1 MNNFERGRDPKE
13 GMDLGV
19 AKEAIPVNMIT
30 YIIEDREIQMDNPA
44 KMRWFMKKLIAG
56 DLPKDPIFGIEEIV
70 LSNNIKE
77 VVEKVDYD
85 TITRQR
91 GYAGGFR
98 DYPKKYEI
106 SKRGMK
112 YYLNDLFGK
121 VIDIYGTLFLFPSLE
136 DFKANKLDYLLD
148 ITKGLDEQIN
158 ADNEINHELQYKK
171 MEQENIMR
179 ESLEDAI
186 EKENKKLEY
195 ERLKKENTT
204 KLLKELEI
212 KKKKWG
218 KSGSSV
224 AAT

>member
-19 AKEAIPVNMIT
+19 AKEAIPINMIT
-30 YIIEDREIQMDNPA
+30 YIIEGREIQMDNPA

-77 VVEKVDYD
+77 VVEEVDYD
-85 TITRQR
+85 AMTRQR

-106 SKRGMK
+106 SERGMK

-158 ADNEINHELQYKK
+158 ADNEINHELRYKK
-171 MEQENIMR
+171 LEQEERMR
-179 ESLEDAI
+179 EEQEAEFERAKKEAA
-186 EKENKKLEY
+186 EKTKNRIGTASKEYEENKK
-195 ERLKKENTT
+195 R
-204 KLLKELEI
+204 
-212 KKKKWG
+212 KWWQ
-218 KSGSSV
+218 SVSSV
-224 AAT
+224 MET